1 MGILDKNKNKSKK
14 LNLLEMSEVE
24 RYKLIRA
31 VKENLQQKIA
41 EAKMWQS
48 FLDAENLTINGK
60 IVLREETRLTKL
72 SLKTEMLLRRL

>member
-1 MGILDKNKNKSKK
+1 MGILDKNKKKSKK

-24 RYKLIRA
+24 RYKLIKA
-31 VKENLQQKIA
+31 VRENLQQKIA

-48 FLDAENLTINGK
+48 LLDTENLTINGE
-60 IVLREETRLTKL
+60 IVHREETQLTEL